1 MDAAEGESTHRSVQ
15 VQTNYSAAYLAV
27 VYIRIREGVRFG
39 IPEKSFI
46 AFFCLPRDDALRS
59 DIDSTISPTLSH
71 LHIWPIRKRWA
82 DDDSTL
88 WGK

>member
-27 VYIRIREGVRFG
+27 VYIRIREDVRFG

-46 AFFCLPRDDALRS
+46 AFFCLETSEQNVRNPGDERA
-59 DIDSTISPTLSH
+59 T
-71 LHIWPIRKRWA
+71 KRCYQEER
-82 DDDSTL
+82 
-88 WGK
+88 